1 MAKEITVTIH
11 TDITFNA
18 TEKEEELIKAINEAS
33 IDCDDDYETYDML
46 RNMLDDL
53 LLHRIHKELKNLK
66 EVEILDTNWE

>member
-11 TDITFNA
+11 TDITFKA

-66 EVEILDTNWE
+66 EVEILDTNWD